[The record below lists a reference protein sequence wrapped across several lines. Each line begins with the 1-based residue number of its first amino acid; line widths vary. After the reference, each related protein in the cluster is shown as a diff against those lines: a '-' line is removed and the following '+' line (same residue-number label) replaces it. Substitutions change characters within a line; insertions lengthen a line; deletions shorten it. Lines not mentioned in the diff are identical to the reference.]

1 MTTIEQQAEEA
12 LAAKGDIERQLAKAA
27 TCPPW
32 RHGIFAA
39 MMAALVATPVLDFP
53 FRMTALALILVCVGL
68 IVQSDRKRLGMFING
83 YRRGR
88 TRLVTF
94 PMLVID
100 LLLYAA
106 SVYYAEQSGKATMSL
121 ALAAAAFLVS
131 LAGSILWQRVFAR
144 ELGA

>member
-1 MTTIEQQAEEA
+1 MTTIEQQAEQA
-12 LAAKGDIERQLAKAA
+12 LAAKDDIERQLAKAA

-32 RHGIFAA
+32 RHLVFAG
-39 MMAALVATPVLDFP
+39 MMAALVATPVLELP
-53 FRMTALALILVCVGL
+53 FRMAALALIFVCIGLV
-68 IVQSDRKRLGMFING
+68 VQSDRKRLGMFING

-106 SVYYAEQSGKATMSL
+106 SVYFAEQTGKETMSL
-121 ALAAAAFLVS
+121 LLAVAAFLVS
-131 LAGSILWQRVFAR
+131 LVGSILWQRVFAR